1 MVLSDNF
8 ICCGWC
14 NIILT
19 LFGTPHRFIVVVNYI
34 VDDGLSSLGTDFV
47 FFLKKKEKRITI
59 VIHLIV
65 DDGLSCLGMDFG

>member
-14 NIILT
+14 NNILT

-47 FFLKKKEKRITI
+47 FFKKIKKRITI